1 MTGNQVI
8 ITFNSPLISNQSYL
22 VYTIKG
28 EFRRGLRGFHG
39 YIICETFAI
48 QHSMIKLNS

>member
-28 EFRRGLRGFHG
+28 EFSLGADYADFTDILFVKPLLFS
-39 YIICETFAI
+39 I
-48 QHSMIKLNS
+48 L